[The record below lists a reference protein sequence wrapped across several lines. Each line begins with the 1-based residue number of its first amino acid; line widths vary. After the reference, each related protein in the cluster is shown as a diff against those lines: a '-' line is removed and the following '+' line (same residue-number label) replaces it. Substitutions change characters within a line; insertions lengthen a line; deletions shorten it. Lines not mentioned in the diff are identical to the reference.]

1 MFEYRADGGKFKL
14 EFHRFW
20 KFKLRD
26 LPMHSLL
33 FRGLGFATPDPQ
45 KGHKIHLSKP
55 KLVSTKFFCL
65 IVCLFLLLCF
75 SRWIYLGCVTFCC
88 LLMKE
93 ISFHQECMIILHN
106 FSFELY
112 YMEIVFVT

>member
-55 KLVSTKFFCL
+55 KLVSIKFFCL
-65 IVCLFLLLCF
+65 IVCLFVSFALFFSLDLLGMCYF
-75 SRWIYLGCVTFCC
+75 
-88 LLMKE
+88 LL
-93 ISFHQECMIILHN
+93 
-106 FSFELY
+106 
-112 YMEIVFVT
+112 FVNERDIFPSGMHDHFAQFFF